1 MLSAGNRGEQA
12 RPLARERSH
21 ALDRTHLAWVRAA
34 SLADARA
41 GDDRPRRRD
50 GKILPIVEGVV
61 LVAALVAPLVLQ
73 DYLTVFATRVII
85 LALFAL
91 SFDLVWGY
99 AGIMSFGQALF
110 FGSAGYGV
118 ALLARDLDIT
128 NIFLVL
134 PAGIADRPRLRAA
147 ARRLPAARAGIPSS
161 VIFVSLGTLTGSY
174 AADRLARGWYYLGGQ
189 NGIPSIPPMTLGGYE
204 FSEGPAFYYLVLGI
218 LVVVYLL
225 CRFLVR
231 SQFGLAL
238 AGLRENEQRIAFF
251 GYKAQ
256 HLKAIIFAIGGAVA
270 GLAGSLYA
278 FHEGFVWP
286 NMVGVVVSTQVVLYV
301 LFGGS
306 GTLIGAVI
314 GAVIVEGVSFW
325 LSDNYRDIWP
335 IILGVLLLLVIL
347 FRPLGLISFVLGERE
362 RVGSFGAG
370 TARRSAMP
378 LLEAAGI
385 DKIFGKL
392 TALDGAALTV
402 GENEFHGLI
411 GPNGSGKSTLMKCI
425 AGAEVPTQGKVCFV
439 NTDITAFIADRA
451 CAGRHEPE
459 IPDHQRAAVADAVR
473 QHPARAPGAVLAAR
487 PGVLAHARRAA
498 RSGHDHADA
507 VPSRRPRRS
516 TRRLRCRTAS
526 SNGWRSR
533 WRSPA
538 SRNCCCSTSRP
549 AA

>member
-1 MLSAGNRGEQA
+1 MPKSMSVV
-12 RPLARERSH
+12 RE
-21 ALDRTHLAWVRAA
+21 AI
-34 SLADARA
+34 A
-41 GDDRPRRRD
+41 GDEADDAMAERVAAGQAKEQVKAGR
-50 GKILPIVEGVV
+50 KVLPIVEGVV
-61 LVAALVAPLVLQ
+61 LVAALLAPLVLQ

-134 PAGIADRPRLRAA
+134 PAGTLIGLTFALLLGGFLLLGRH
-147 ARRLPAARAGIPSS
+147 PSS
-161 VIFVSLGTLTGSY
+161 VIFVSLGTLTG
-174 AADRLARGWYYLGGQ
+174 
-189 NGIPSIPPMTLGGYE
+189 YE
-204 FSEGPAFYYLVLGI
+204 FTEGPAFYYLVLGI

-256 HLKAIIFAIGGAVA
+256 HLKAIIFAIGGAIA

-314 GAVIVEGVSFW
+314 GTVIVEGVSFW

-335 IILGVLLLLVIL
+335 IILGLLLLLVIL

-362 RVGSFGAG
+362 RVGSFGARPKG
-370 TARRSAMP
+370 TEKETDKEKRN
-378 LLEAAGI
+378 AA
-385 DKIFGKL
+385 
-392 TALDGAALTV
+392 
-402 GENEFHGLI
+402 
-411 GPNGSGKSTLMKCI
+411 P
-425 AGAEVPTQGKVCFV
+425 
-439 NTDITAFIADRA
+439 
-451 CAGRHEPE
+451 
-459 IPDHQRAAVADAVR
+459 
-473 QHPARAPGAVLAAR
+473 
-487 PGVLAHARRAA
+487 
-498 RSGHDHADA
+498 
-507 VPSRRPRRS
+507 
-516 TRRLRCRTAS
+516 
-526 SNGWRSR
+526 
-533 WRSPA
+533 
-538 SRNCCCSTSRP
+538 
-549 AA
+549 

>member
-1 MLSAGNRGEQA
+1 MPKSMGAVKQAIPAEIGEETDVAMAERRTATQAVAGRK
-12 RPLARERSH
+12 
-21 ALDRTHLAWVRAA
+21 V
-34 SLADARA
+34 
-41 GDDRPRRRD
+41 
-50 GKILPIVEGVV
+50 LPIVEGVV

-118 ALLARDLDIT
+118 ALIARDLDIT

-134 PAGIADRPRLRAA
+134 PAGTLIGLIFALLLGGFLLLGRH
-147 ARRLPAARAGIPSS
+147 PSS

-189 NGIPSIPPMTLGGYE
+189 NGIPSISSMTLGGYE
-204 FSEGPAFYYLVLGI
+204 FSEGPPFYYLVLGI

-256 HLKAIIFAIGGAVA
+256 HLKAIIFAIGGAIA

-306 GTLIGAVI
+306 GTLIGAII
-314 GAVIVEGVSFW
+314 GTVIVEGVSFW

-335 IILGVLLLLVIL
+335 IILGLLLLVVIL
-347 FRPLGLISFVLGERE
+347 FRPLGLISFVLDERE
-362 RVGSFGAG
+362 RVGSFGA
-370 TARRSAMP
+370 TRK
-378 LLEAAGI
+378 E
-385 DKIFGKL
+385 KK
-392 TALDGAALTV
+392 
-402 GENEFHGLI
+402 N
-411 GPNGSGKSTLMKCI
+411 
-425 AGAEVPTQGKVCFV
+425 
-439 NTDITAFIADRA
+439 
-451 CAGRHEPE
+451 
-459 IPDHQRAAVADAVR
+459 
-473 QHPARAPGAVLAAR
+473 AP
-487 PGVLAHARRAA
+487 
-498 RSGHDHADA
+498 
-507 VPSRRPRRS
+507 
-516 TRRLRCRTAS
+516 
-526 SNGWRSR
+526 
-533 WRSPA
+533 
-538 SRNCCCSTSRP
+538 
-549 AA
+549 